1 MERKEKGADP
11 NRNVGRVMAILDALA
26 HASDQG
32 LRLTDVMQKAR
43 LNKTTAHRL
52 LASLASHGLAD
63 QHPETGRYFVGL
75 RLLSLSQAAKKRF
88 TLAPLVEPALAR
100 ICQQTL
106 DTVYFVVRTG
116 DEAVCIG
123 CQEGSF
129 PIRVLTL
136 FVGDR
141 RPLGINASGLALLA
155 SLSDEEVERI
165 LKEHSAARASF
176 PFDDI
181 QLRRMIAATR
191 RNGYAYNDVHLFK
204 GMEKLTDMAAIAMPI
219 CCGDGTAVAALHLT
233 AITQRLQPPRRSS
246 VVSILQREARE
257 IEKKFQPIL
266 DSMRPHF
273 EPAGGDVRA
282 VPPLSR
288 KRRRLSSPT

>member
-1 MERKEKGADP
+1 MERKEKGADL
-11 NRNVGRVMAILDALA
+11 NRNVARVTAILDALA

-32 LRLTDVMQKAR
+32 LRLTDVMQTAR
-43 LNKTTAHRL
+43 LNKATAHRL
-52 LASLASHGLAD
+52 LASLTAYGLAD

-88 TLAPLVEPALAR
+88 TLAPLVEPALMR
-100 ICQQTL
+100 ISQQTQ

-123 CQEGSF
+123 CHEGSF

-136 FVGDR
+136 YVGDR

-155 SLSDEEVERI
+155 SLPDEEVERI
-165 LKEHSAARASF
+165 LAQHGAARASF

-181 QLRRMIAATR
+181 QLRRMLSATR

-204 GMEKLTDMAAIAMPI
+204 GMEKMTNMAAIAMPI
-219 CCGDGTAVAALHLT
+219 CCSDGTAVAALHLT
-233 AITQRLQPPRRSS
+233 AITQRLEPPRRSS
-246 VVSILQREARE
+246 VISLLQREARG
-257 IEKKFQPIL
+257 IEKTFRPIL
-266 DSMRPHF
+266 DGMRPHR
-273 EPAGGDVRA
+273 EETAGTDVVAA
-282 VPPLSR
+282 VPS
-288 KRRRLSSPT
+288 RRRRDRQ

>member
-1 MERKEKGADP
+1 MERKDKGADL

-26 HASDQG
+26 QASDQG
-32 LRLTDVMQKAR
+32 LRLTDVMQTAR

-52 LASLASHGLAD
+52 LASLTAYGLAD

-75 RLLSLSQAAKKRF
+75 RLLSLSQAARKRF
-88 TLAPLVEPALAR
+88 ALAPLVEPALVR
-100 ICQQTL
+100 ICQQTQ

-136 FVGDR
+136 YVGDR

-155 SLSDEEVERI
+155 SLPDEEVERI
-165 LKEHSAARASF
+165 LAQHRAARAPF

-181 QLRRMIAATR
+181 QLRRMLVAAR

-204 GMEKLTDMAAIAMPI
+204 GMEKMTDMAAIAMPI
-219 CCGDGTAVAALHLT
+219 CSSDGTAVAALHLT
-233 AITQRLQPPRRSS
+233 AITQRLQPPRRASI
-246 VVSILQREARE
+246 VSLLQREARE

-266 DSMRPHF
+266 DGMRPHR
-273 EPAGGDVRA
+273 EPAGSADVILPT
-282 VPPLSR
+282 PPR
-288 KRRRLSSPT
+288 KRRNQQG

>member
-1 MERKEKGADP
+1 MERTEKGADL
-11 NRNVGRVMAILDALA
+11 NRNVGRVTAILDALA

-52 LASLASHGLAD
+52 LASLTACGLAD

-75 RLLSLSQAAKKRF
+75 RLLSLSQAAKRRF
-88 TLAPLVEPALAR
+88 TLAPLIEPALAR
-100 ICQQTL
+100 ICQQTQ
-106 DTVYFVVRTG
+106 DTVYFVVRSG

-123 CQEGSF
+123 CHEGSF

-136 FVGDR
+136 YVGDR

-155 SLSDEEVERI
+155 SLPDEEVERI
-165 LKEHSAARASF
+165 LAQHGGARAPF

-181 QLRRMIAATR
+181 QLRRMLSATR

-204 GMEKLTDMAAIAMPI
+204 GMEKMTDMAAIAMPI
-219 CCGDGTAVAALHLT
+219 CCSDGTAVAALHLT
-233 AITQRLQPPRRSS
+233 AITQRLQPPRRPS
-246 VVSILQREARE
+246 VVSLLQREARE

-266 DSMRPHF
+266 DGMRPHR
-273 EPAGGDVRA
+273 EETRSTDVVTA
-282 VPPLSR
+282 VPPR
-288 KRRRLSSPT
+288 KRRRRQ

>member
-1 MERKEKGADP
+1 MERREKGADL
-11 NRNVGRVMAILDALA
+11 NRNVGRVTAILDALA
-26 HASDQG
+26 QASDRG
-32 LRLTDVMQKAR
+32 LRLTDVMQAAR
-43 LNKTTAHRL
+43 LNKATAHRL
-52 LASLASHGLAD
+52 LASLTAYGLAD

-75 RLLSLSQAAKKRF
+75 RLLSLAQASKKRF

-100 ICQQTL
+100 ISQQTQ

-123 CQEGSF
+123 CHEGSF

-136 FVGDR
+136 YVGDR

-155 SLSDEEVERI
+155 SLPEEDVERI
-165 LKEHSAARASF
+165 LAQHGAARAPF

-181 QLRRMIAATR
+181 QLRRMLAATR

-204 GMEKLTDMAAIAMPI
+204 GMEKMTDMAAIAMPI
-219 CCGDGTAVAALHLT
+219 CCSDGTAVAALHLT

-246 VVSILQREARE
+246 VVSLLRREARE
-257 IEKKFQPIL
+257 IETKFRPIL
-266 DSMRPHF
+266 DAMRPHR
-273 EPAGGDVRA
+273 EPAGNVDVTL
-282 VPPLSR
+282 PTPSP
-288 KRRRLSSPT
+288 KRGNRQG